1 MAHIESGTGCSGNP
15 PSALS
20 GFALTQN
27 VPTVLI
33 IDDDATARLTLAA
46 MLHRDDRRI
55 VFSTNALEVR
65 NRLESIDPD
74 VIVCDLIM
82 EDMCGDELF
91 RWLKSNER
99 WRLTPIIAIT
109 QVDNPV
115 VRADLL
121 DAGAD
126 TVLSKKATAQEVRAY
141 VEAALRTRN
150 TYKQLRGRSH
160 QVPENL

>member
-1 MAHIESGTGCSGNP
+1 MAFSRSVP
-15 PSALS
+15 P
-20 GFALTQN
+20 QEI
-27 VPTVLI
+27 PIVLI
-33 IDDDATARLTLAA
+33 IDDDSTARLTLAA
-46 MLHRDDRRI
+46 MLHREDRRI
-55 VFSTNALEVR
+55 VFSANAAEVR
-65 NRLESIDPD
+65 GRLESIDPD

-82 EDMCGDELF
+82 EGMRGDELF

-109 QVDNPV
+109 QIDNPV

-126 TVLSKKATAQEVRAY
+126 AVLSKKATTQEVRAY

-150 TYKQLRGRSH
+150 MYKTLCGRTLQL
-160 QVPENL
+160 PEMP